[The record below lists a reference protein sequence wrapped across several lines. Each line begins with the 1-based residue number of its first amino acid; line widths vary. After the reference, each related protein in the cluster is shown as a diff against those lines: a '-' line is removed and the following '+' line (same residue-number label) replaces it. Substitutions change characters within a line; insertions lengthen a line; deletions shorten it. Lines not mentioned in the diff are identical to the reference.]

1 MKNRDASEARSIV
14 RKFAPSGGTGGA
26 VAWGDVT
33 GKPATFPPEA
43 HSHATSEVTGL
54 DTALSGKQDTL
65 VSGTNIKTVNG
76 TTLLGSG
83 DLVVSGGGGSPLI
96 GWFV

>member
-1 MKNRDASEARSIV
+1 MLGFIDGSV
-14 RKFAPSGGTGGA
+14 FPPVGGSGSS
-26 VAWGDVT
+26 AWSAIT
-33 GKPATFPPEA
+33 GKPSTFPPEA